1 MLLEGMNLKVLN
13 KDRIKALLEKA
24 RFLEKK
30 IRECN
35 RIREGIYEILIESE
49 TSNQV
54 YSIYIDLYRFI
65 FICECYDYLM
75 QNMDYPDMVV
85 GSKKV
90 YFCKHLM
97 SSLVYIAKHKKEVLA
112 EILLSKL
119 ERL

>member
-1 MLLEGMNLKVLN
+1 MNLKILN
-13 KDRIKALLEKA
+13 KDRVKALLD
-24 RFLEKK
+24 RVNLLENKVK
-30 IRECN
+30 VCN
-35 RIREGIYEILIESE
+35 QIGEGVYEILMESE

-54 YSIYIDLYRFI
+54 YAIYIDLYRFI

-75 QNMDYPDMVV
+75 QNTDYPDMVV

-90 YFCKHLM
+90 YFCKHLI
-97 SSLVYIAKHKKEVLA
+97 SSLVYIAKHKKDVLA